1 MKILIDI
8 SEYELTSLEYDL
20 RASDGEFLSKII
32 KSYKQVESNKQFND
46 KIKELIRYV
55 KVVLPDGCRGL
66 DCDACHYDDRIFSD
80 DICIIGQ
87 FINNIKKRE

>member
-8 SEYELTSLEYDL
+8 DECELTNLEYDL
-20 RASDGEFLSKII
+20 RASDGEFLNKI
-32 KSYKQVESNKQFND
+32 KTTYKQVELNKQFND

-55 KVVLPDGCRGL
+55 KAVLPDGCRGL
-66 DCDACHYDDRIFSD
+66 DCDACYYDDRIFSD

-87 FINNIKKRE
+87 FINNIKRRE